1 MVFIDFPT
9 PEQYEK
15 SPCSTCERATSDGQT
30 FKGKMTVSCPFVDM
44 CDGLKDFK
52 GLEGGDFEVR

>member
-15 SPCSTCERATSDGQT
+15 SPCGTCERATFDGQT
-30 FKGKMTVSCPFVDM
+30 FKGKMTVSCPFDDI
-44 CDGLKDFK
+44 CNDLKDFK
-52 GLEGGDFEVR
+52 GLEGGDFEVQ